1 MPVLSP
7 HSSDFAIS
15 GSTFWPKRPHL
26 QFTLHTCVHCKG
38 RHGLMVQVSI
48 VRRHRL
54 MVQVSIVG
62 RHQCSYMMLT
72 TRDFPEQPSCTKA

>member
-1 MPVLSP
+1 
-7 HSSDFAIS
+7 
-15 GSTFWPKRPHL
+15 
-26 QFTLHTCVHCKG
+26 
-38 RHGLMVQVSI
+38 MVQVSI